1 MNYNC
6 QQRLRNNIHPS
17 LYLNGN
23 TENIETV
30 GKMPPR
36 VSSGAGCSV
45 QLRDNKPRRS
55 TTAVSTTRSSSLGT
69 RTSAESHSFVGTG
82 NWGHRVL
89 CNTTSPS
96 QKYYLFVS
104 HKYCLHMK
112 ENIAVRDYCIFL
124 FYLLEQIFFRNIF
137 FSAGQQI
144 ECVSDSRDTAAD
156 HRGPDVPAHAALPPL
171 QVPTI

>member
-45 QLRDNKPRRS
+45 QLRDNKPRRALQQCLCPPPAA
-55 TTAVSTTRSSSLGT
+55 AVSAHGPQLSRIVLW
-69 RTSAESHSFVGTG
+69 ELVTG
-82 NWGHRVL
+82 ATEFYATQPATARL
-89 CNTTSPS
+89 RIII
-96 QKYYLFVS
+96 YL
-104 HKYCLHMK
+104 
-112 ENIAVRDYCIFL
+112 
-124 FYLLEQIFFRNIF
+124 
-137 FSAGQQI
+137 
-144 ECVSDSRDTAAD
+144 
-156 HRGPDVPAHAALPPL
+156 
-171 QVPTI
+171 

>member
-55 TTAVSTTRSSSLGT
+55 TTAVSTTRS

-89 CNTTSPS
+89 CNTTSHSLS

-112 ENIAVRDYCIFL
+112 ILLAVRDYCIFV

>member
-45 QLRDNKPRRS
+45 QLRDNKPRHS
-55 TTAVSTTRSSSLGT
+55 TTAVSTTRSSILGI

-96 QKYYLFVS
+96 QNCYLFVS

-112 ENIAVRDYCIFL
+112 ILPSEIIVFSYSTYLNKYFFVTYFFCRATDRVCLRQPRYCC
-124 FYLLEQIFFRNIF
+124 R
-137 FSAGQQI
+137 SP
-144 ECVSDSRDTAAD
+144 R
-156 HRGPDVPAHAALPPL
+156 P
-171 QVPTI
+171 

>member
-55 TTAVSTTRSSSLGT
+55 TTAAAVSAHEPQLSRIVLW
-69 RTSAESHSFVGTG
+69 ELVTG
-82 NWGHRVL
+82 ATEFYATQPARL
-89 CNTTSPS
+89 RIII
-96 QKYYLFVS
+96 YL
-104 HKYCLHMK
+104 
-112 ENIAVRDYCIFL
+112 
-124 FYLLEQIFFRNIF
+124 
-137 FSAGQQI
+137 
-144 ECVSDSRDTAAD
+144 
-156 HRGPDVPAHAALPPL
+156 
-171 QVPTI
+171 